1 MWGSIVKGHCEV
13 EKAEE
18 VKENELAGNFS
29 KREKSISLKRK
40 EQFSI
45 R

>member
-1 MWGSIVKGHCEV
+1 MWGSIFKGRCEV

-29 KREKSISLKRK
+29 KRKSHYH
-40 EQFSI
+40 
-45 R
+45 